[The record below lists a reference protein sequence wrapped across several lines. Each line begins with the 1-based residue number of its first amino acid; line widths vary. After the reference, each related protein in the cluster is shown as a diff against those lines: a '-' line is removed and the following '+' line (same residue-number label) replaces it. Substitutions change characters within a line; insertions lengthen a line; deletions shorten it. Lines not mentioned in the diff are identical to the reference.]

1 MNNGYLI
8 IYNAFIIHIIRTD
21 FLIISSDFT
30 NFLKS
35 FFFVSFLMT
44 MIVNFIYPITIIKYH
59 RILGNNKRYYYRNKV
74 KI

>member
-8 IYNAFIIHIIRTD
+8 IYNAVIFQIIRSD
-21 FLIISSDFT
+21 FMIISPDFT

-35 FFFVSFLMT
+35 LFFVSFLMT
-44 MIVNFIYPITIIKYH
+44 MILNFIYPITIIKYH

>member
-21 FLIISSDFT
+21 FEMISPSFT

-35 FFFVSFLMT
+35 FFFVCFLMT
-44 MIVNFIYPITIIKYH
+44 MIVNFIYPIVIYKYR
-59 RILGNNKRYYYRNKV
+59 RISGEPMFVRSFK
-74 KI
+74 